1 MLVGSC
7 FSDNMGHYFD
17 VHRFDVCS
25 NPFGVLFNPISIDR
39 ALRFMLQPDLFD
51 KNRYFY
57 KYRDLW
63 VSFAHHGRFSK
74 ENFEI
79 FEADIEQ
86 NLQDSSDFLYK
97 TRYLFV
103 TFGTAFCYKFIP
115 RDLIV
120 SNCHKIPNHQF
131 ERIRLDVKK
140 IVAQWNSMHALHE
153 GQAQLG
159 GEVGVLAVG
168 LLTAA
173 PAGIAEDVHVGGP
186 EGQAVIDVAVSF
198 PGEGV
203 VLGPRLVGD
212 HGSDPLH
219 EVFVEHGGHAD
230 GLGEA
235 GGGAAPGEA
244 VQPLVPPVICGDPQ
258 PLDGWRVEAKLS
270 GLFLSGHAADQF
282 LSKLS
287 CAFTRHTPFSF
298 RLSLSRL
305 AVLFPLPGA
314 SPAR

>member
-1 MLVGSC
+1 MQFRTIIPAPQYPFEITPNDTVMLVGSC

-74 ENFEI
+74 ENYEV
-79 FEADIEQ
+79 FEAEIEQ
-86 NLQDSSDFLYK
+86 NLQESSDFLYK

-131 ERIRLDVKK
+131 ERMRLDVKK
-140 IVAQWNSMHALHE
+140 IVSQWNSTLKLLKDAVPEMKVIFTVSPVRHLSDGAHENALSKSE
-153 GQAQLG
+153 LL
-159 GEVGVLAVG
+159 LAVDK
-168 LLTAA
+168 LVDNENTFYF
-173 PAGIAEDVHVGGP
+173 PAYEYLMDDLRDYRFYSKDLCHP
-186 EGQAVIDVAVSF
+186 NDMAVSYLEEKLADAF
-198 PGEGV
+198 FSEET
-203 VLGPRLVGD
+203 R
-212 HGSDPLH
+212 
-219 EVFVEHGGHAD
+219 EQMVEI
-230 GLGEA
+230 EK
-235 GGGAAPGEA
+235 EN
-244 VQPLVPPVICGDPQ
+244 
-258 PLDGWRVEAKLS
+258 R
-270 GLFLSGHAADQF
+270 FLNHR
-282 LSKLS
+282 K
-287 CAFTRHTPFSF
+287 F
-298 RLSLSRL
+298 R
-305 AVLFPLPGA
+305 
-314 SPAR
+314 

>member
-1 MLVGSC
+1 MQFRTIIPAPQYPFEITRNDTVMLVGSG

-74 ENFEI
+74 ESYEE
-79 FEADIEQ
+79 FEAEIDRS
-86 NLQDSSDFLYK
+86 LQECSDFLHK

-140 IVAQWNSMHALHE
+140 IVSQWNSTLKLLKDAIPDMKVIFTVSPVRHLGDGAHE
-153 GQAQLG
+153 NTLSKS
-159 GEVGVLAVG
+159 ELLLAVDK
-168 LLTAA
+168 LVDNENTFYF
-173 PAGIAEDVHVGGP
+173 PAYEYLMDDLRDYRFYSKDLCHP
-186 EGQAVIDVAVSF
+186 NDMAVSYLEEKLAEAF
-198 PGEGV
+198 FSPET
-203 VLGPRLVGD
+203 R
-212 HGSDPLH
+212 
-219 EVFVEHGGHAD
+219 EQMVEI
-230 GLGEA
+230 EK
-235 GGGAAPGEA
+235 EN
-244 VQPLVPPVICGDPQ
+244 
-258 PLDGWRVEAKLS
+258 R
-270 GLFLSGHAADQF
+270 FLNH
-282 LSKLS
+282 
-287 CAFTRHTPFSF
+287 RRF
-298 RLSLSRL
+298 R
-305 AVLFPLPGA
+305 
-314 SPAR
+314 